1 MTKPQITVVMLVES
15 DQRDVIP
22 YLARIHMLLAQRE
35 VDHELIV
42 TVNGSGSRIREYLI
56 EWPAEGASVRLVEL
70 TRRLSQGACLQAVLP
85 DCSGEFLLVCGL
97 YQQIADQGLEELV
110 DAAVSGQ
117 VDLVLPWR
125 KERID
130 RQLNQFQSRVFNGL
144 LRLVTGTR
152 LHDFSSEVRVI
163 RRSVLEEIVLYGD
176 HYRYL
181 PLLAE
186 KRGFRVKEIVATHID
201 ERDDGAYYGLQSYL
215 NRVADIVTM
224 GFNVGFAR
232 QPLRYFGPR
241 GAIVVGVGVLM
252 LLVAVIQKATNVH
265 ALGDSP
271 LVMVGLALTVVGFLF
286 WGSGLLGEIVVF
298 TMARKR
304 KEYVIEQMIEGG
316 PKKQ

>member
-1 MTKPQITVVMLVES
+1 MTKPLITVVMLVES
-15 DQRDVIP
+15 DQRDVTP
-22 YLARIHMLLAQRE
+22 YLARVHKLLTSRG
-35 VDHELIV
+35 VDHEFIV
-42 TVNGSGSRIREYLI
+42 AANGSGSRIREFLV
-56 EWPAEGASVRLVEL
+56 EWPEDGPRVRLVEL

-97 YQQIADQGLEELV
+97 YQQIADQGLEDLV
-110 DAAVSGQ
+110 DAAISGQ

-130 RQLNQFQSRVFNGL
+130 RQLNQLQSRIFN
-144 LRLVTGTR
+144 RLVRMVTGTR

-186 KRGFRVKEIVATHID
+186 KRGFRVKEIVAKHVD
-201 ERDDGAYYGLQSYL
+201 ERDDGAYYGVYSYL
-215 NRVADIVTM
+215 NRLADIVTM

-241 GAIVVGVGVLM
+241 GAVLVGVGALM
-252 LLVAVIQKATNVH
+252 LAVAIVQKVAKVH

-271 LVMVGLALTVVGFLF
+271 LVMIGLALNVTGFLF

-304 KEYVIEQMIEGG
+304 KEYVVEQVIEGR
-316 PKKQ
+316 PRR